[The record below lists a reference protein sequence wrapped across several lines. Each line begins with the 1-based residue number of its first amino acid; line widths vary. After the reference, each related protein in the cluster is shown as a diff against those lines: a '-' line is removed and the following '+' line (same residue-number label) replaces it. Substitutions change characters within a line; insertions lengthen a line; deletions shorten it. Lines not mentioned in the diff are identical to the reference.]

1 MQLYGLELLSSN
13 ASSFTSIEKKSILTK
28 LKSNFETIQGQMKM
42 VDNVE
47 LAQLLSEVGDK
58 LARMETFQES
68 DGYDDFVKNAQVVA
82 QSSEELDPIE
92 KVTNWRTDVQK
103 NNGGK
108 GVVATSTG
116 YYSNSTSPTPIK
128 NSERS
133 SFEQGSSPVELDS
146 GCPGSERSPMTNT
159 VLIRH
164 LSHVAEEQSCTSS
177 EKRFHTITDLSS
189 DEQIDEEIAKM
200 KQNLTNTS
208 GATAATTTPRGT
220 NAIWA
225 QQIEQEVLELRN
237 LYEDHREEMMHI
249 LSHEKSKQV
258 TSTGCSPINFCA
270 ETKSLNSPRKS
281 RMKKSTKIPFISDSE
296 DNHNLQEERRQEFEK
311 FKKKKMKNK
320 QNQSNVNTAPKF
332 AIGEPVQ
339 DVSISALFPQVR
351 ALQEEINANNDQ
363 GRHVA
368 TVDGDKVFIPK
379 LNLEDQW
386 SIEENSSKNVP
397 KKRTRKNK
405 KDLKA
410 FLDNLQLAN
419 QLAAQL
425 KQRSQVLLSEL
436 QCEIENV

>member
-1 MQLYGLELLSSN
+1 
-13 ASSFTSIEKKSILTK
+13 
-28 LKSNFETIQGQMKM
+28 M
-42 VDNVE
+42 VGNVE
-47 LAQLLSEVGDK
+47 LAQLLSEVGNK
-58 LARMETFQES
+58 LAKMETFQES

-92 KVTNWRTDVQK
+92 KVANWRTDVQK
-103 NNGGK
+103 SNAGK
-108 GVVATSTG
+108 GVATSTG

-133 SFEQGSSPVELDS
+133 SFEQGSSPIELDS

-189 DEQIDEEIAKM
+189 DEKIDEEIAQM
-200 KQNLTNTS
+200 KQNLTTNTS
-208 GATAATTTPRGT
+208 GTTAVATTPRGT

-249 LSHEKSKQV
+249 LSHEKVKQV
-258 TSTGCSPINFCA
+258 TSTGCSPIDFTA
-270 ETKSLNSPRKS
+270 DTKSVNSPRKS
-281 RMKKSTKIPFISDSE
+281 RMKKSSKMPFISDSE

-320 QNQSNVNTAPKF
+320 QNQSNTNNTAPKF

-351 ALQEEINANNDQ
+351 GVQEESLENNDQ

-368 TVDGDKVFIPK
+368 TIDGDKVFIPK

-386 SIEENSSKNVP
+386 SIEENCAKKVT
-397 KKRTRKNK
+397 KKRTKKDK
-405 KDLKA
+405 KDLKT

-425 KQRSQVLLSEL
+425 KERSQILLSEL

>member
-1 MQLYGLELLSSN
+1 
-13 ASSFTSIEKKSILTK
+13 
-28 LKSNFETIQGQMKM
+28 M
-42 VDNVE
+42 VEYNVE
-47 LAQLLSEVGDK
+47 LAQLLSRVGDK
-58 LARMETFQES
+58 LAKMEAIHES
-68 DGYDDFVKNAQVVA
+68 DDWYDDFVRDAQVAA
-82 QSSEELDPIE
+82 QNSEPELDPIE
-92 KVTNWRTDVQK
+92 KVVNWK
-103 NNGGK
+103 NDNVEKTSNEGK
-108 GVVATSTG
+108 PGVPVVATSTG
-116 YYSNSTSPTPIK
+116 YCSYSTSPTPIK

-146 GCPGSERSPMTNT
+146 GCPGSERSPVTNV
-159 VLIRH
+159 VLTRH

-189 DEQIDEEIAKM
+189 DEKIDEEIAKM
-200 KQNLTNTS
+200 KQHLTHSPVGTT
-208 GATAATTTPRGT
+208 GAVGVTTPRGT

-237 LYEDHREEMMHI
+237 LYEDHREEMMSI
-249 LSHEKSKQV
+249 LSHEKCKTATV
-258 TSTGCSPINFCA
+258 STGCSPINFCS
-270 ETKSLNSPRKS
+270 ENKSLSSPRKS
-281 RMKKSTKIPFISDSE
+281 RMKKSIKTVPFVTDSE

-311 FKKKKMKNK
+311 FKKKKLKNK
-320 QNQSNVNTAPKF
+320 QHNNATSPAPKF

-339 DVSISALFPQVR
+339 DVSISALFPQVKGV
-351 ALQEEINANNDQ
+351 QGECNENNDQ

-386 SIEENSSKNVP
+386 SIEDIDNTIKAV
-397 KKRTRKNK
+397 KKRSSRANK

-410 FLDNLQLAN
+410 FQKNLQVAN

-436 QCEIENV
+436 QSEIGNA